1 MITVDNLLLKIVD
14 TDSPKIEEL
23 LPARDSKILK
33 SLASSISSN
42 YFITENQGRLL
53 IKILRENSKKI
64 VNFEELIS
72 DVISSPQWSRSFRQI
87 EQVKKFYITKNADQ
101 DLVLFIELT
110 YSHEIRKILQ
120 NLGTKVEMLV
130 PSSSGKSYTADL
142 TENNIVVLVELLTP
156 LGFEIDETIK
166 NHYDT
171 IKSWSEP
178 EIRGQFLLTN
188 IEHQNFVKAITAD
201 LGIATAID
209 QNIINDR
216 SVRYQ
221 YTTENAKNF
230 GENLTEIIAN
240 RGKSKIWINKDEH
253 SLTEL
258 IDSLKNLRRLP
269 LLVVFEANE
278 DIALYKNLENL
289 SISLENNGIFDDIG
303 IYFRLPNNENGKKF
317 NTIIADKKYNTKLDS
332 TTQVAAVQ
340 SGKLPKFF
348 LNSPWRPMS
357 VIALDTRMGLRHG
370 KTSVYSNC
378 CDLIIEYAET
388 PSILEERKIGWR

>member
-1 MITVDNLLLKIVD
+1 M
-14 TDSPKIEEL
+14 
-23 LPARDSKILK
+23 PARDSKILK
-33 SLASSISSN
+33 SLASSILGN

-64 VNFEELIS
+64 TNFEELIS
-72 DVISSPQWSRSFRQI
+72 DVILSPQWSRSFRQI
-87 EQVKKFYITKNADQ
+87 EQVKKFYITKNAEQ

-120 NLGTKVEMLV
+120 NLGTKIETLV
-130 PSSSGKSYTADL
+130 PSSNGKSYTADL
-142 TENNIVVLVELLTP
+142 TEKNIVVLVELLEP

-166 NHYDT
+166 NHYET

-221 YTTENAKNF
+221 YTTENSKNF

-240 RGKSKIWINKDEH
+240 RGKSKIWINKAEH
-253 SLTEL
+253 SLSEL
-258 IDSLKNLRRLP
+258 INSLKNLRRLP
-269 LLVVFEANE
+269 LLVVFETTE
-278 DIALYKNLENL
+278 DIELYKNLENL
-289 SISLENNGIFDDIG
+289 SFSLENNGIYDNVG

-317 NTIIADKKYNTKLDS
+317 NTLIADKKYNAKLDT

-348 LNSPWRPMS
+348 LNNPWRPMS

-370 KTSVYSNC
+370 KTSVYSNYS
-378 CDLIIEYAET
+378 DLIVEYAET
-388 PSILEERKIGWR
+388 PSILEERKIEWR

>member
-33 SLASSISSN
+33 SLASSILGN

-64 VNFEELIS
+64 TNFEELIS
-72 DVISSPQWSRSFRQI
+72 DVILSPQWSRSFRQI
-87 EQVKKFYITKNADQ
+87 EQVKKFYITKNAEQ

-120 NLGTKVEMLV
+120 NLGTKIETLV
-130 PSSSGKSYTADL
+130 PSSNGKSYTADL
-142 TENNIVVLVELLTP
+142 TEKNIVVLVELLEP

-166 NHYDT
+166 NHYET

-201 LGIATAID
+201 LGISTAID

-221 YTTENAKNF
+221 YTTENSKNF

-240 RGKSKIWINKDEH
+240 RGKSKIWINKAEH
-253 SLTEL
+253 SLSEL
-258 IDSLKNLRRLP
+258 INSLKNLRRLP
-269 LLVVFEANE
+269 LLVVFETTE
-278 DIALYKNLENL
+278 DIELYKNLENL
-289 SISLENNGIFDDIG
+289 SFSLENNGIYDNVG

-317 NTIIADKKYNTKLDS
+317 NTLIADKKYNAKLDT

-348 LNSPWRPMS
+348 LNNPWRPMS

-370 KTSVYSNC
+370 KTSVYSNYS
-378 CDLIIEYAET
+378 DLIVEYAET
-388 PSILEERKIGWR
+388 PSILEERKIEWR

>member
-33 SLASSISSN
+33 SLASSILGN

-64 VNFEELIS
+64 TNFEELIS
-72 DVISSPQWSRSFRQI
+72 DVILSPQWSRSFRQI
-87 EQVKKFYITKNADQ
+87 EQVKKFYITKNAEQ

-120 NLGTKVEMLV
+120 NLGTKIETLV
-130 PSSSGKSYTADL
+130 PSSNGKSYTADL
-142 TENNIVVLVELLTP
+142 TEKNIVVLVELLEP

-166 NHYDT
+166 NHYET

-221 YTTENAKNF
+221 YTTENSKNF

-240 RGKSKIWINKDEH
+240 RGKSKIWINKAEH
-253 SLTEL
+253 SLSEL
-258 IDSLKNLRRLP
+258 INSLKNLRRLP
-269 LLVVFEANE
+269 LLVVFETTE
-278 DIALYKNLENL
+278 DIELYKNLENL
-289 SISLENNGIFDDIG
+289 SFSLENNGIYDNVG

-317 NTIIADKKYNTKLDS
+317 NTLIADKKYNAKLDT

-348 LNSPWRPMS
+348 LNNPWRPMS

-370 KTSVYSNC
+370 KTSVYSNYS
-378 CDLIIEYAET
+378 DLIVEYAET
-388 PSILEERKIGWR
+388 PSILEERKIEWR